1 MNLLIVGAP
10 GVGKGTM
17 SKFLVK
23 EYGVEHISTGDMLRE
38 AVANATPVGL
48 KAKEHMENGTL
59 VPDDI
64 INEIIHD
71 RLSKDNGANGFLFD
85 GYPRTVNQAKSLT
98 EILDKLGLK
107 IDAVINLEVDDDVLV
122 KRITGRRTCPKCG
135 STFNIYYKI
144 PKIENVCDDCGE
156 KLIIRQDDNLE
167 SLTNRLS
174 EFHKNTE
181 PVIEYYEKDNL
192 VKHINADQKRED
204 EFADIRKS
212 LEGIE

>member
-23 EYGVEHISTGDMLRE
+23 EYDVEHISTGDMLRE

>member
-38 AVANATPVGL
+38 AVANATPIGL

-107 IDAVINLEVDDDVLV
+107 IDAVINLEVSDDVLV

-144 PKIENVCDDCGE
+144 PKIDNVCDECGE